1 MFLVV
6 PGGEAEGGS
15 KLGRA
20 EEGDEGEGE
29 RGEEV
34 EEIGGQGRPTKYGM
48 FLLEFSRFFRSWQI
62 KERHQGQIAVS
73 KYLFRFFAH
82 DKVLTILLIMKKG
95 ILYKKCY
102 F

>member
-1 MFLVV
+1 MEVNLVWSVECLLFRVYRVFVVV

-48 FLLEFSRFFRSWQI
+48 FLL
-62 KERHQGQIAVS
+62 A
-73 KYLFRFFAH
+73 L
-82 DKVLTILLIMKKG
+82 
-95 ILYKKCY
+95 
-102 F
+102 